1 MYKHAAGVMSDG
13 CIRKIRRRLK
23 VNLGN
28 GHEDGES
35 QIQKELDADWATVWL
50 DGSRMDFV
58 VEVVQPK
65 SFRDQKEE
73 M

>member
-13 CIRKIRRRLK
+13 CIRKICRRPK

-35 QIQKELDADWATVWL
+35 QIQKELDADWAKVWL
-50 DGSRMDFV
+50 DSSQLDFV
-58 VEVVQPK
+58 VEVVQLK
-65 SFRDQKEE
+65 SFR
-73 M
+73 